1 MNLQDVFVIEN
12 LTVLNE
18 GVTGPLKI
26 RGIFQ
31 RADEA
36 NHNNRIYP
44 KKVLENQVNHLINAI
59 SERRLVGELDHPT
72 YEMVKL
78 SNASH
83 LITGL
88 KIQGN
93 EVIGEAE
100 ILPTPAGK
108 VVEGLIRGGV
118 KIGISSRGMGTLS
131 EGRNGTK
138 TVNEDFKLVTFD
150 IVADPSTR
158 GAFPTL
164 SESREIKKEK
174 KLIESTIKSV
184 VGERYF
190 LKLLENKINQKLREG
205 GGRDVDYTSDE
216 EDDDGP
222 PPPKPKPKPEDEGRQ
237 RRNDPAYVAAQ
248 RAKRLKGKLKQR
260 GQRGG
265 QKPHAPVKKV
275 NPFGLGDL
283 GNQPSRRKQKRHIK
297 DFERRYGPHDPSPSH
312 QGK

>member
-12 LTVLNE
+12 LTILNE
-18 GVTGPLKI
+18 GKSGSGPLKI

-44 KKVLENQVNHLINAI
+44 RKVLENQVSHLANAI
-59 SERRLVGELDHPT
+59 VERRLVGELDHPT

-88 KIQGN
+88 RLQGN

-164 SESREIKKEK
+164 SESRELKKDK
-174 KLIESTIKSV
+174 KIIESTIKSV

-190 LKLLENKINQKLREG
+190 LKLLEKRINDKLDEVRG
-205 GGRDVDYTSDE
+205 GPTLSRVEKRYELYGATDPKGKAEAAAERADF
-216 EDDDGP
+216 
-222 PPPKPKPKPEDEGRQ
+222 PPKRGKKLT
-237 RRNDPAYVAAQ
+237 DP
-248 RAKRLKGKLKQR
+248 
-260 GQRGG
+260 
-265 QKPHAPVKKV
+265 QKAMVRSARKNKK
-275 NPFGLGDL
+275 
-283 GNQPSRRKQKRHIK
+283 
-297 DFERRYGPHDPSPSH
+297 
-312 QGK
+312 